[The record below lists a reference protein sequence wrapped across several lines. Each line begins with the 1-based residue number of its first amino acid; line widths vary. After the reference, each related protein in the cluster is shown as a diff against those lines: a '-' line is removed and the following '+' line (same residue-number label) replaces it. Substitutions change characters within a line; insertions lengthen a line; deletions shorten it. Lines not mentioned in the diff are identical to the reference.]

1 VGSDGGAHPGVADR
15 VVDGYACQVR
25 CHACGTGNEEG
36 RKFCG
41 ECGAPLM
48 IVCAACGT
56 ANSPGAKFCGECGS
70 AFGTPVSARA
80 PAAEP
85 MAERRLVSV
94 LFADL
99 VGFTAASE
107 ARDAEDVRA
116 LLSRYFDTCRTLIDR
131 YGGTVEKFIGDAVM
145 AVWGAPVAMEDDAE
159 RAVRA
164 AIDLA
169 AAVEALGAE
178 VGTDELRAR
187 VGVLTGEAAVTI
199 GAQTE
204 GMVAGDLVNT
214 ASRIQSVAEPGTV
227 LVGESTKRATDA
239 AVVYED
245 AGVRELK
252 GKLRAVPVWRAVRVI
267 GGIGGAQRTTGLEA
281 PFVGRDRE
289 LRVVKELFHASAGES
304 KAHLVSV
311 LAVAGT
317 GKSRLSWEFFK
328 YIDGLAENVRWH
340 RGRCLPYGE
349 GVTFWALAEMVRTR
363 AQIVEGE
370 DTASQRAKLHAA
382 VEESIADP
390 EERRFIEPRLANLLG
405 LEEHTRW
412 ERENLFSAWRLFY
425 ERLAEEMPTVL
436 VFEDMEW
443 ADAALLDFIEYL
455 VDWSRNHPLFVIV
468 LARPELTERRP
479 TWGAGRRNSSSL
491 YLEPL
496 ATDEMEMLLSG
507 LVPGLPEE
515 LRARI
520 RERAEGMP
528 LYAVETVRMLLD
540 RGLVVERESS
550 YIPAGPIET
559 LEVPETLQALVAA
572 RLDGLGSEERRLL
585 QSAAVLGKTFTVK
598 ALATLIG
605 RTPEEVEPALT
616 GLARKEMLSL
626 SADPL
631 SPERGQYGFLQDMV
645 RRVAYE
651 MLSKHERRAK
661 HLAAAAMDEGEDELA
676 EVVAGHYLAA
686 AAADPDAADAGEIAR
701 RAVAALRQAGQR
713 ASSLAA
719 TQEAQRY
726 YEQAAA
732 LATERAE
739 QADLLEH
746 AGIMAQRGGRADA
759 ATAHYERAV
768 ALFEEEGTTHPAA
781 RVSARLGEIMWDT
794 GRLREALDRMDAA
807 LELLTAE
814 EGDADVA
821 ALTAQIARFTFFAG
835 DPEVAL
841 ERVETALELAEA
853 LGLPEV
859 LSHAI
864 NTKATILSTQG
875 RPGEGGALIRY
886 ALEVALE
893 HDVPSAALRA
903 YNNVADLEARSD
915 RYEHAAAGY
924 RDGLVLARRVGSRQ
938 MEWMCLAQTYPLYA
952 LGRWDEALARAA
964 EVPDDVFS
972 QTRFPFVCFLGNSV
986 SIHCHRGELDLADEL
1001 IRRYAVLRDSADIA
1015 ERSGYLWPESLVR
1028 LVRGDATEALRLASA
1043 AWDTRETSGGNSEAV
1058 KESFAIAVSA
1068 ALLAG
1073 DRTRA
1078 EALLETV
1085 DSAGR
1090 GMIPPLVRAHTMRF
1104 RGRLA
1109 ADAGDR
1115 ERGDGLM
1122 RGAAALMRELATP
1135 FPMAVT
1141 MLEHA
1146 EVFLAAGDPAAAE
1159 PLLLEARSVFEDLR
1173 AVPWAERTARAAAQA
1188 GDRVAS

>member
-1 VGSDGGAHPGVADR
+1 M
-15 VVDGYACQVR
+15 R
-25 CHACGTGNEEG
+25 CHACGTENEEG

-41 ECGAPLM
+41 ECGAPLAV
-48 IVCAACGT
+48 VCAECGT
-56 ANSPGAKFCGECGS
+56 RNSPGAKFCGECGATLGTS
-70 AFGTPVSARA
+70 AQTRPQ
-80 PAAEP
+80 PPEP
-85 MAERRLVSV
+85 LAERRLVTV

-99 VGFTAASE
+99 VGFTTVSE
-107 ARDAEDVRA
+107 ARDAEDVRE
-116 LLSRYFDTCRTLIDR
+116 LLSRYFDTCRTLIAR

-164 AIDLA
+164 AIDLV

-178 VGTDELRAR
+178 VGSVGLRAR

-199 GAQTE
+199 GAQAE

-214 ASRIQSVAEPGTV
+214 ASRIQSVAEPGAV
-227 LVGESTKRATDA
+227 FVGESTKRATEA

-252 GKLRAVPVWRAVRVI
+252 GKVESVRVWRAVRVI
-267 GGIGGAQRTTGLEA
+267 GGIGGAQHTTGLEA

-370 DTASQRAKLHAA
+370 DTASQREKLHAA
-382 VEESIADP
+382 VEESIADAD
-390 EERRFIEPRLANLLG
+390 ERRFVEPRLAHLLG
-405 LEEHTRW
+405 LEEHAQW

-443 ADAALLDFIEYL
+443 ADAALLDFIEHL
-455 VDWSRNHPLFVIV
+455 VDWSRNYPLFVIV

-479 TWGAGRRNSSSL
+479 TWGAGKRNSSSL
-491 YLEPL
+491 SLEPL
-496 ATDEMEMLLSG
+496 QTDEMDTLLSG
-507 LVPGLPEE
+507 LVPGLPDE

-540 RGLVVERESS
+540 RGLVVERDHS
-550 YIPAGPIET
+550 YVPAGPIET
-559 LEVPETLQALVAA
+559 LEVPETLHALVAA
-572 RLDGLGSEERRLL
+572 RLDGLGNQERRLL
-585 QSAAVLGKTFTVK
+585 QSASVLGKTFTIE
-598 ALATLIG
+598 ALATLVG
-605 RTPEEVEPALT
+605 RAPEEVEPALA

-651 MLSKHERRAK
+651 TLSKHDRRAK
-661 HLAAAAMDEGEDELA
+661 HLAAAAMDEGEEELA

-732 LATERAE
+732 LASETAE

-746 AGIMAQRGGRADA
+746 AGIMAQRGGRASA
-759 ATAHYERAV
+759 ARAHYERAV
-768 ALFEEEGTTHPAA
+768 ALFEERGATHPAA
-781 RVSARLGEIMWDT
+781 RVSARLGEVMWDT

-807 LELLTAE
+807 LALLTAE

-821 ALTAQIARFTFFAG
+821 ALTAQIARFKFFSGEA
-835 DPEVAL
+835 DVAL
-841 ERVETALELAEA
+841 ERAETALDLAES

-859 LSHAI
+859 LSHAV
-864 NTKATILSTQG
+864 NTKAMILSTHG
-875 RPGEGGALIRY
+875 RPGEAGALIRY

-893 HDVPSAALRA
+893 HDIPSAALRA
-903 YNNVADLEARSD
+903 YNNVADLEARAD
-915 RYEHAAAGY
+915 RYEQAAAGY
-924 RDGLVLARRVGSRQ
+924 RDGLALARRVGSRHNEL
-938 MEWMCLAQTYPLYA
+938 MFLGQTYPLYA
-952 LGRWDEALARAA
+952 LGSWDEALDQAA
-964 EVPDDVFS
+964 QVPGEAFS
-972 QTRFPFVCFLGNSV
+972 QTRFPFVCLLGNSV
-986 SIHCHRGELDLADEL
+986 SILCHRGDLEAAEEL
-1001 IRRYAVLRDSADIA
+1001 IERYAVLRDSADVS
-1015 ERSGYLWPESLVR
+1015 ERAGYAWPESQ
-1028 LVRGDATEALRLASA
+1028 LRLARGDTAGALQVAGA
-1043 AWDTRETSGGNSEAV
+1043 AWETREAAGANSESI
-1058 KESFAIAVSA
+1058 KEVFAIALRA
-1068 ALLAG
+1068 ALELG
-1073 DRTRA
+1073 DASSA
-1078 EALLETV
+1078 EAVFESV
-1085 DSAGR
+1085 ESAGR
-1090 GMIPPLVRAHTMRF
+1090 GKVPPVLRAYTMQYRAKQ
-1104 RGRLA
+1104 A
-1109 ADAGDR
+1109 AGMGDL
-1115 ERGDGLM
+1115 ERGDRLF

-1146 EVFLAAGDPAAAE
+1146 EVLLAAGDVGAAE
-1159 PLLLEARSVFEDLR
+1159 PLVAEARSVFEGLR
-1173 AVPWAERTARAAAQA
+1173 AAPWVERADRAASRA

>member
-1 VGSDGGAHPGVADR
+1 MR
-15 VVDGYACQVR
+15 CQR
-25 CHACGTGNEEG
+25 CGTENDEG

-41 ECGAPLM
+41 ECGAPLSV
-48 IVCAACGT
+48 VCAACGT
-56 ANSPGAKFCGECGS
+56 PNAPAAKFCGECGS
-70 AFGTPVSARA
+70 TLSAAAPARA
-80 PAAEP
+80 PAPEP
-85 MAERRLVSV
+85 LAERRLVTV

-99 VGFTAASE
+99 VGFTTVSE
-107 ARDAEDVRA
+107 ARDAEDVRE
-116 LLSRYFDTCRTLIDR
+116 LLSRYFDTCRTLIAR

-164 AIDLA
+164 AIELA
-169 AAVEALGAE
+169 GAVEALGAE
-178 VGTDELRAR
+178 MGTGDLRAR

-199 GAQTE
+199 GVQAE

-227 LVGESTKRATDA
+227 LVGESTKRASEA

-252 GKLRAVPVWRAVRVI
+252 GKAEAVPVWRAVRVI

-304 KAHLVSV
+304 KALLVSV

-328 YIDGLAENVRWH
+328 YIDGLAEDVRWH

-363 AQIVEGE
+363 AQIAEGE

-382 VEESIADP
+382 VEESISDA
-390 EERRFIEPRLANLLG
+390 EERRFVEPRLAHLLG
-405 LEEHTRW
+405 LEEHAQW

-479 TWGAGRRNSSSL
+479 TWGAGKRNSSSL

-496 ATDEMEMLLSG
+496 ETDEMDSLLSG

-515 LRARI
+515 LQARI

-540 RGLVVERESS
+540 RGLVVERDHS
-550 YIPAGPIET
+550 YVPAGPIET

-585 QSAAVLGKTFTVK
+585 QSAAVLGKTFTVA
-598 ALATLIG
+598 ALATLVG
-605 RTPEEVEPALT
+605 RTPEEVEPALA

-651 MLSKHERRAK
+651 MLSKHDRRAK
-661 HLAAAAMDEGEDELA
+661 HLAAAAMDEGEEELA

-686 AAADPDAADAGEIAR
+686 AAADPDAADAGDIGR
-701 RAVAALRQAGQR
+701 RAVAALRQAGHR

-732 LATERAE
+732 LATEPAE

-746 AGIMAQRGGRADA
+746 AGIMAQRGGRTDA
-759 ATAHYERAV
+759 ARAHYERAV
-768 ALFEEEGTTHPAA
+768 ALFEDEGATHPAA
-781 RVSARLGEIMWDT
+781 RVSARLGEVMWDT

-807 LELLTAE
+807 LELLSAE

-835 DPEVAL
+835 EPEVAL
-841 ERVETALELAEA
+841 ERIETALQLAEA

-859 LSHAI
+859 LSQAI

-886 ALEVALE
+886 ALEIALE
-893 HDVPSAALRA
+893 HDLPTAALRA
-903 YNNVADLEARSD
+903 YNNVADFEARSD
-915 RYEHAAAGY
+915 RYEAAAARF
-924 RDGLVLARRVGSRQ
+924 RDGLALARRVGSRQ
-938 MEWMCLAQTYPLYA
+938 MEWMFVGQTYPLYA
-952 LGRWDEALARAA
+952 LGRWDEALELAA
-964 EVPDDVFS
+964 TVPGEAFS
-972 QTRFPFVCFLGNSV
+972 QSRFPFVCFLGNTV
-986 SIHCHRGELDLADEL
+986 SILCHRGELDAAEEL
-1001 IRRYAVLRDSADIA
+1001 IERYAVLRESADLS
-1015 ERSGYLWPESLVR
+1015 ERIGHVWPESQLR
-1028 LVRGDATEALRLASA
+1028 LARGDAATALRLAMSA
-1043 AWDTRETSGGNSEAV
+1043 WEIRDAAAGNSESV
-1058 KESFAIAVSA
+1058 KESFEIAARA
-1068 ALLAG
+1068 ALAVG
-1073 DRTRA
+1073 DRTSA
-1078 EALLETV
+1078 EALVGTV
-1085 DSAGR
+1085 ESSGR
-1090 GMIPPLVRAHTMRF
+1090 GTISPLVRGNAMRF
-1104 RGRLA
+1104 RAQLV
-1109 ADAGDR
+1109 ADAGDV
-1115 ERGDGLM
+1115 ERGDRLF

-1135 FPMAVT
+1135 FPMAVA

-1146 EVFLAAGDPAAAE
+1146 EVLLGAGDAAAAE
-1159 PLLLEARSVFEDLR
+1159 PILTEARSVFEELR
-1173 AVPWAERTARAAAQA
+1173 AAPWIARADLA
-1188 GDRVAS
+1188 GSRAGHRVAS

>member
-1 VGSDGGAHPGVADR
+1 M
-15 VVDGYACQVR
+15 R
-25 CHACGTGNEEG
+25 CHACGTENEDG

-41 ECGAPLM
+41 ECGAPLAV
-48 IVCAACGT
+48 VCASCGT
-56 ANSPGAKFCGECGS
+56 RNSPGAKFCGECG
-70 AFGTPVSARA
+70 ATLGTSA
-80 PAAEP
+80 PARPQAPEP
-85 MAERRLVSV
+85 VAERRLVSV

-99 VGFTAASE
+99 VGFTTVSE
-107 ARDAEDVRA
+107 ARDPEDVRE
-116 LLSRYFDTCRTLIDR
+116 LLSRYFDTCRTLIAR

-178 VGTDELRAR
+178 VGTDGLRAR

-199 GAQTE
+199 GAQSE

-227 LVGESTKRATDA
+227 FVGESTKRATEA

-245 AGVRELK
+245 AGLRELK
-252 GKLRAVPVWRAVRVI
+252 GKLESVRVWRAVRVI

-304 KAHLVSV
+304 KAHLVTV

-382 VEESIADP
+382 VEESIADVD
-390 EERRFIEPRLANLLG
+390 ERRFVEPRLAHLLG
-405 LEEHTRW
+405 LEEHAQW

-443 ADAALLDFIEYL
+443 ADAALLDFIEHL
-455 VDWSRNHPLFVIV
+455 VDWSRNYPLFVIV

-479 TWGAGRRNSSSL
+479 TWGAGKRNSSSL
-491 YLEPL
+491 SLEPL
-496 ATDEMEMLLSG
+496 QTDEMDTLLSG
-507 LVPGLPEE
+507 LVPGLPDE

-540 RGLVVERESS
+540 RGLVVERDHS

-559 LEVPETLQALVAA
+559 LEVPETLHALVAA

-585 QSAAVLGKTFTVK
+585 QSASVLGKTFTIT
-598 ALATLIG
+598 ALATLVG
-605 RTPEEVEPALT
+605 RAPEEVEPALA

-651 MLSKHERRAK
+651 MLSKHDRRAK
-661 HLAAAAMDEGEDELA
+661 HLAAAAMDEGEEELA

-732 LATERAE
+732 LASETAE

-746 AGIMAQRGGRADA
+746 AGIMAQRGGRASA
-759 ATAHYERAV
+759 ARAHYERAV
-768 ALFEEEGTTHPAA
+768 ALFEERGATHPAA
-781 RVSARLGEIMWDT
+781 RVSARLGEVMWDT

-807 LELLTAE
+807 LALLTAE

-821 ALTAQIARFTFFAG
+821 ALTAQIARFKFFSGEA
-835 DPEVAL
+835 DVAL
-841 ERVETALELAEA
+841 ERAETALDLAES

-864 NTKATILSTQG
+864 NTKAMILSTYG
-875 RPGEGGALIRY
+875 RPGEAGALIRY
-886 ALEVALE
+886 ALEVAVE
-893 HDVPSAALRA
+893 HDIPSAALRA
-903 YNNVADLEARSD
+903 YNNVADLEARAD
-915 RYEHAAAGY
+915 RYEQAAAGY
-924 RDGLVLARRVGSRQ
+924 RDGLVLARRVGSRHNEL
-938 MEWMCLAQTYPLYA
+938 MFLGQTYPLYA
-952 LGRWDEALARAA
+952 LGRWDEALDQAA
-964 EVPDDVFS
+964 QVPGEAFS
-972 QTRFPFVCFLGNSV
+972 QTRFPFVCLLGNSV
-986 SIHCHRGELDLADEL
+986 SILCHRGELDAAEEL
-1001 IRRYAVLRDSADIA
+1001 IQRYAVLRDSADVS
-1015 ERSGYLWPESLVR
+1015 ERAGYAWPESQ
-1028 LVRGDATEALRLASA
+1028 LRLARGDTAGALRVAGA
-1043 AWDTRETSGGNSEAV
+1043 AWDTREAAGANSESI
-1058 KESFAIAVSA
+1058 KEVFAIALRA
-1068 ALLAG
+1068 ALELG
-1073 DRTRA
+1073 DA
-1078 EALLETV
+1078 SSEEAVFASVE
-1085 DSAGR
+1085 SAGR
-1090 GMIPPLVRAHTMRF
+1090 GKVPPVVRAYTMQYRAKQ
-1104 RGRLA
+1104 A
-1109 ADAGDR
+1109 AGMGDL
-1115 ERGDGLM
+1115 ERGDRLF

-1141 MLEHA
+1141 LLDHA
-1146 EVFLAAGDPAAAE
+1146 EALLDAGDPSAAE
-1159 PLLLEARSVFEDLR
+1159 PFAVEARSVFESLR
-1173 AVPWAERTARAAAQA
+1173 AAPWVERAERAASKT

>member
-1 VGSDGGAHPGVADR
+1 M
-15 VVDGYACQVR
+15 R
-25 CHACGTGNEEG
+25 CHSCGTENEEG

-41 ECGAPLM
+41 ECGAPLA
-48 IVCAACGT
+48 ITCAACGT
-56 ANSPGAKFCGECGS
+56 SNSPGAKFCGECGATLAAS
-70 AFGTPVSARA
+70 ADPRA
-80 PAAEP
+80 PAPEP
-85 MAERRLVSV
+85 VAERRLVSV

-99 VGFTAASE
+99 VGFTTVSE
-107 ARDAEDVRA
+107 ARDAEDVRE
-116 LLSRYFDTCRTLIDR
+116 LLSRYFDTCRTLIAR

-178 VGTDELRAR
+178 VGTDGLRAR

-199 GAQTE
+199 GAQAE

-227 LVGESTKRATDA
+227 LVGESTKRATEA

-252 GKLRAVPVWRAVRVI
+252 GKLEAVPVWRAVRVI

-289 LRVVKELFHASAGES
+289 LRVIKELFHASAGES

-328 YIDGLAENVRWH
+328 YIDGLAEDVRWH

-370 DTASQRAKLHAA
+370 DTDSQRVKLHAA
-382 VEESIADP
+382 VEESMADP
-390 EERRFIEPRLANLLG
+390 DERRFVEPRLAHLLG
-405 LEEHTRW
+405 LEEHAQW

-425 ERLAEEMPTVL
+425 ERLADEMPTVL

-443 ADAALLDFIEYL
+443 ADAALLDFIEHL
-455 VDWSRNHPLFVIV
+455 VDWSRSHPLFVIV

-479 TWGAGRRNSSSL
+479 TWGAGKRNSSSL

-496 ATDEMEMLLSG
+496 ATIEMDTLLSG
-507 LVPGLPEE
+507 LVPGLPDE
-515 LRARI
+515 LRSRI

-540 RGLVVERESS
+540 RGLVVEQGSS

-559 LEVPETLQALVAA
+559 LEVPETLQALVTA

-585 QSAAVLGKTFTVK
+585 QSAAVLGKTFTVE
-598 ALATLIG
+598 ALATLVG
-605 RTPEEVEPALT
+605 RDPEEVAPALAA
-616 GLARKEMLSL
+616 LARKEMLSL

-645 RRVAYE
+645 RRVAYD
-651 MLSKHERRAK
+651 MLSKHERRAR

-686 AAADPDAADAGEIAR
+686 ARADPDAVDAGEISR

-713 ASSLAA
+713 AASLAA
-719 TQEAQRY
+719 TLEAQRY

-732 LATERAE
+732 LVDDPLE

-746 AGIMAQRGGRADA
+746 AGIMAQRGGRSDEARR
-759 ATAHYERAV
+759 HYERGV
-768 ALFEEEGTTHPAA
+768 ELYEEQGATHPAA
-781 RVSARLGEIMWDT
+781 RVSARLGEVMWDT
-794 GRLREALDRMDAA
+794 GRLREALDKMDAA
-807 LELLTAE
+807 LELLTVE
-814 EGDADVA
+814 EPDADLA
-821 ALTAQIARFTFFAG
+821 ALAAQVGRFKLFAG
-835 DPEVAL
+835 EPDVAL
-841 ERVETALELAEA
+841 ERTETALELAEA

-859 LSHAI
+859 LSQAI
-864 NTKATILSTQG
+864 NTKAMLLSNRG
-875 RPGEGGALIRY
+875 RVGEAGALVRY
-886 ALEVALE
+886 ALDVALE
-893 HDVPSAALRA
+893 HDIPSAALRG
-903 YNNVADLEARSD
+903 YNNIADLDARAD
-915 RYEHAAAGY
+915 RYEQAAAGY
-924 RDGLVLARRVGSRQ
+924 RDGLALARRVGSRQ
-938 MEWMCLAQTYPLYA
+938 LELMFVSQTYPLYA
-952 LGRWDEALARAA
+952 LGHWDEALAGAA
-964 EVPDDVFS
+964 QVPEEVFS
-972 QTRFPFVCFLGNSV
+972 QSRFPFVCFLGNSV
-986 SIHCHRGELDLADEL
+986 SIHCHRGELDEAEEL
-1001 IRRYAVLRDSADIA
+1001 IRRYAVLRDSADIS
-1015 ERSGYLWPESLVR
+1015 ERTSHAWPESR
-1028 LVRGDATEALRLASA
+1028 LRLAQGNTAEALRLAESSWNAREA
-1043 AWDTRETSGGNSEAV
+1043 AGGSSESV
-1058 KESFAIAVSA
+1058 KESFPIAVEA
-1068 ALLAG
+1068 ALLLGERARADDLLAG
-1073 DRTRA
+1073 V
-1078 EALLETV
+1078 E
-1085 DSAGR
+1085 SAGH
-1090 GMIPPLVRAHTMRF
+1090 GVAQSVRAQATRF
-1104 RGRLA
+1104 RARMA
-1109 ADAGDR
+1109 VDAGDH
-1115 ERGDGLM
+1115 ERGDRLF

-1141 MLEHA
+1141 TLEHA
-1146 EVFLAAGDPAAAE
+1146 EMLVASGDAAAAE
-1159 PLLLEARSVFEDLR
+1159 PMLAEARAVFERLQAASWLER
-1173 AVPWAERTARAAAQA
+1173 ADRVAASA
-1188 GDRVAS
+1188 GDRIAS

>member
-1 VGSDGGAHPGVADR
+1 M
-15 VVDGYACQVR
+15 R
-25 CHACGTGNEEG
+25 CHACGTENEEG

-41 ECGAPLM
+41 ECGAPLAV
-48 IVCAACGT
+48 VCAACGSR
-56 ANSPGAKFCGECGS
+56 NSPGAKFCGECG
-70 AFGTPVSARA
+70 ATLGPPVSPAPA

-85 MAERRLVSV
+85 LAERRLVSV

-99 VGFTAASE
+99 VGFTTVSE
-107 ARDAEDVRA
+107 ARDAEDVRE
-116 LLSRYFDTCRTLIDR
+116 LLSRYFDTCRTLIAR

-164 AIDLA
+164 AIDLV

-178 VGTDELRAR
+178 MGTDDLRAR

-199 GAQTE
+199 GAQAE

-214 ASRIQSVAEPGTV
+214 ASRIQSVAQPGTV
-227 LVGESTKRATDA
+227 LVGESTKHATEA

-252 GKLRAVPVWRAVRVI
+252 GKAEPVPVWRAVRVI

-311 LAVAGT
+311 MAVAGT

-370 DTASQRAKLHAA
+370 DTASQRAKLHEA

-390 EERRFIEPRLANLLG
+390 EERRFVEPRLAHLLG
-405 LEEHTRW
+405 IEEHAQW

-443 ADAALLDFIEYL
+443 ADAALLDFIEHL

-479 TWGAGRRNSSSL
+479 TWGAGKRNSSSL

-496 ATDEMEMLLSG
+496 ATADMDTLLSG
-507 LVPGLPEE
+507 LVPGLPDE
-515 LRARI
+515 LQARI

-550 YIPAGPIET
+550 YVPAGPIET

-572 RLDGLGSEERRLL
+572 RLDGLGSDERRLL
-585 QSAAVLGKTFTVK
+585 QSAAVLGKTFTVE
-598 ALATLIG
+598 ALATLVG
-605 RTPEEVEPALT
+605 RTPEQVEPALA

-686 AAADPDAADAGEIAR
+686 AAADPDAADAGDISLK
-701 RAVAALRQAGQR
+701 AVTALRQAGQR
-713 ASSLAA
+713 AASLAA
-719 TQEAQRY
+719 MLEAQRY
-726 YEQAAA
+726 YEQAAE
-732 LATERAE
+732 LATEPAE

-746 AGIMAQRGGRADA
+746 AGITAQRGGRADA
-759 ATAHYERAV
+759 ARAHYEQAV
-768 ALFEEEGTTHPAA
+768 ALFEQQGATHPAA
-781 RVSARLGEIMWDT
+781 RVSARLGEVMWDT

-807 LELLTAE
+807 LALLSAE

-821 ALTAQIARFTFFAG
+821 ALTAQIARFKFFSG
-835 DPEVAL
+835 DAEVAL
-841 ERVETALELAEA
+841 ESVETALELAEA

-859 LSHAI
+859 LSQAI
-864 NTKATILSTQG
+864 NTKAMILSTRG
-875 RPGEGGALIRY
+875 RPGEASALIRY
-886 ALEVALE
+886 ALEIALE
-893 HDVPSAALRA
+893 HDIPTAALRA
-903 YNNVADLEARSD
+903 YNNVADLEARTD
-915 RYEHAAAGY
+915 HYEQAADGY
-924 RDGLVLARRVGSRQ
+924 RDGLALARRVGSRQ
-938 MEWMCLAQTYPLYA
+938 NELMYLGQTYPLYA
-952 LGRWDEALARAA
+952 LGRWDEALASAA
-964 EVPDDVFS
+964 QVPGEAFS
-972 QTRFPFVCFLGNSV
+972 QTRFPFVCLLGNTV
-986 SIHCHRGELDLADEL
+986 SIHCHRGDLAAAEDL
-1001 IRRYAVLRDSADIA
+1001 IQRYAVFGDSADVT
-1015 ERSGYLWPESLVR
+1015 ERTGYVWPESQLR
-1028 LVRGDATEALRLASA
+1028 LARGDAAGALRVALTGWDSREA
-1043 AWDTRETSGGNSEAV
+1043 AGINSEPI
-1058 KESFAIAVSA
+1058 KEVFAIALRA
-1068 ALLAG
+1068 AFQAG
-1073 DRTRA
+1073 DTARA
-1078 EALLETV
+1078 ETVLESV
-1085 DSAGR
+1085 ESAGR
-1090 GMIPPLVRAHTMRF
+1090 GTIPPVMRAYAMQYRA
-1104 RGRLA
+1104 RQA
-1109 ADAGDR
+1109 ADAGDL
-1115 ERGDGLM
+1115 ERGDRLF
-1122 RGAAALMRELATP
+1122 RGAAALMREMASP

-1141 MLEHA
+1141 MLDHA
-1146 EVFLAAGDPAAAE
+1146 EALLAAGDLAAAE
-1159 PLLLEARSVFEDLR
+1159 PLLAEARSVFESLR
-1173 AVPWAERTARAAAQA
+1173 AAPWVERAERA
-1188 GDRVAS
+1188 GSKLGDQVAS

>member
-1 VGSDGGAHPGVADR
+1 M
-15 VVDGYACQVR
+15 R
-25 CHACGTGNEEG
+25 CHACGTENEEG

-41 ECGAPLM
+41 ECGAPLAS
-48 IVCAACGT
+48 VCAACGT
-56 ANSPGAKFCGECGS
+56 RNSPGAKFCGECGATLGAAAS
-70 AFGTPVSARA
+70 RA
-80 PAAEP
+80 AQAPEP
-85 MAERRLVSV
+85 LAERRLVSV

-99 VGFTAASE
+99 VGFTTVSE
-107 ARDAEDVRA
+107 ARDAEDVRE
-116 LLSRYFDTCRTLIDR
+116 LLSRYFDTCRTLIAR

-169 AAVEALGAE
+169 GAVEALGAE
-178 VGTDELRAR
+178 MGTDGLRAR

-199 GAQTE
+199 GAQAE

-227 LVGESTKRATDA
+227 LVGESTKRATEA

-245 AGVRELK
+245 AGARELK
-252 GKLRAVPVWRAVRVI
+252 GKAEPVPVWRAVRVI

-370 DTASQRAKLHAA
+370 DTASQREKLHAA
-382 VEESIADP
+382 VEESIAEP
-390 EERRFIEPRLANLLG
+390 EERRFVEPRLAHLLG
-405 LEEHTRW
+405 LEEHAQW

-468 LARPELTERRP
+468 LTRPELTERRP
-479 TWGAGRRNSSSL
+479 TWGAGKRNSSSL

-496 ATDEMEMLLSG
+496 ETDEMNTLLSG

-515 LRARI
+515 LRSRI

-540 RGLVVERESS
+540 RGLVFERDHS

-585 QSAAVLGKTFTVK
+585 QSAAVLGKTFTVE
-598 ALATLIG
+598 ALATLVG
-605 RTPEEVEPALT
+605 RSPEEVEPALA
-616 GLARKEMLSL
+616 GLAGKEMLSL
-626 SADPL
+626 TADPL

-651 MLSKHERRAK
+651 MLSKHDRRAK

-686 AAADPDAADAGEIAR
+686 AAADPDAADAREIAR
-701 RAVAALRQAGQR
+701 RAVTALRQAGQR

-719 TQEAQRY
+719 AQEAQRY

-732 LATERAE
+732 LATETAE

-746 AGIMAQRGGRADA
+746 AGIMAQRGGDADA
-759 ATAHYERAV
+759 ARAHYERAV
-768 ALFEEEGTTHPAA
+768 ALFEDEGATHPAA
-781 RVSARLGEIMWDT
+781 RVSARLGEVMWDT
-794 GRLREALDRMDAA
+794 GRLREALDRMGAA

-835 DPEVAL
+835 EAEIAL
-841 ERVETALELAEA
+841 ERVETALQLAEG

-859 LSHAI
+859 LSQAI

-875 RPGEGGALIRY
+875 RPGEGGALVRY
-886 ALEVALE
+886 ALEIALE
-893 HDVPSAALRA
+893 HDLHTAALRA
-903 YNNVADLEARSD
+903 YNNVADLEARGD
-915 RYEHAAAGY
+915 RYEQAAARF
-924 RDGLVLARRVGSRQ
+924 RDGLALARRVGSRHNEL
-938 MEWMCLAQTYPLYA
+938 MFLGQTYPLYA
-952 LGRWDEALARAA
+952 LGSWDEALEQAA
-964 EVPDDVFS
+964 AVPEEAYS

-986 SIHCHRGELDLADEL
+986 SILCHRGELDAAEEL
-1001 IRRYAVLRDSADIA
+1001 VERYAALRESADLT
-1015 ERSGYLWPESLVR
+1015 ERTGHAWPESQLR
-1028 LVRGDATEALRLASA
+1028 LARGDAAGALRLAA
-1043 AWDTRETSGGNSEAV
+1043 EAWDIREAAGGNSESV
-1058 KESFAIAVSA
+1058 KEAFAIAVRA
-1068 ALLAG
+1068 AIAAG

-1078 EALLETV
+1078 EALVRTAE
-1085 DSAGR
+1085 SAGHAT
-1090 GMIPPLVRAHTMRF
+1090 IPPLVRAHAMRF
-1104 RGRLA
+1104 RAQLQ
-1109 ADAGDR
+1109 ADAGDL
-1115 ERGDGLM
+1115 ERGDRLF

-1141 MLEHA
+1141 MLDHA
-1146 EVFLAAGDPAAAE
+1146 EVLLGAGDPDTAE
-1159 PLLLEARSVFEDLR
+1159 PLVAEARSVFADLG
-1173 AVPWAERTARAAAQA
+1173 AVPWIERADRLAALA

>member
-1 VGSDGGAHPGVADR
+1 M
-15 VVDGYACQVR
+15 R
-25 CHACGTGNEEG
+25 CHACGTENDEG

-41 ECGAPLM
+41 ECGAPLA
-48 IVCAACGT
+48 VACAACGT
-56 ANSPGAKFCGECGS
+56 PNSPGAKFCGECG
-70 AFGTPVSARA
+70 ATLGAPVAARA
-80 PAAEP
+80 QPAEP
-85 MAERRLVSV
+85 LAERRLVTV

-99 VGFTAASE
+99 VGFTTVSE
-107 ARDAEDVRA
+107 ARDAEDVRE
-116 LLSRYFDTCRTLIDR
+116 LLSRYFDTCRTLIAR

-145 AVWGAPVAMEDDAE
+145 AVWGAPVAKEDDAE

-178 VGTDELRAR
+178 VGSSELRAR

-199 GAQTE
+199 GAQAE

-227 LVGESTKRATDA
+227 LVGESTKRATEA

-252 GKLRAVPVWRAVRVI
+252 GKLEAVPVWQAVRVI
-267 GGIGGAQRTTGLEA
+267 GGIGGAQRTAGLEA

-289 LRVVKELFHASAGES
+289 LRVIKELFHASAGEA

-328 YIDGLAENVRWH
+328 YIDGLAEDVRWH

-363 AQIVEGE
+363 AQIAEGE
-370 DTASQRAKLHAA
+370 DTDSQRVKLHAA

-390 EERRFIEPRLANLLG
+390 DERRFVEPRLAHLLG
-405 LEEHTRW
+405 LEEHAQW

-443 ADAALLDFIEYL
+443 ADAALLDFIEHL
-455 VDWSRNHPLFVIV
+455 VDWSRNHSLFVIV
-468 LARPELTERRP
+468 LARPELAERRP
-479 TWGAGRRNSSSL
+479 TWGAGKRNSSSL

-496 ATDEMEMLLSG
+496 ATDEMNTLLSG
-507 LVPGLPEE
+507 LVPGLPDE

-540 RGLVVERESS
+540 RGLVVERGSS

-559 LEVPETLQALVAA
+559 LEVPETLQALVTA

-585 QSAAVLGKTFTVK
+585 QSAAVLGKTFTVE
-598 ALATLIG
+598 ALATLVG
-605 RTPEEVEPALT
+605 RDPEEVEPALAD
-616 GLARKEMLSL
+616 LARKEMLTL

-676 EVVAGHYLAA
+676 EVVAGHYVAA
-686 AAADPDAADAGEIAR
+686 ARADPNAVDAGDMAR
-701 RAVAALRQAGQR
+701 RAAAALRQAGQR
-713 ASSLAA
+713 AASLAA

-732 LATERAE
+732 LATEIAE

-759 ATAHYERAV
+759 ARAHYEQAV
-768 ALFEEEGTTHPAA
+768 ALFEQEGATHPAA
-781 RVSARLGEIMWDT
+781 RVSARLGEVMWDT
-794 GRLREALDRMDAA
+794 GRLREALDRMDSA

-814 EGDADVA
+814 EADADVA
-821 ALTAQIARFTFFAG
+821 ALAAQVGRFRFFAG
-835 DPEVAL
+835 EPDLGLA
-841 ERVETALELAEA
+841 RVETALELAEA

-859 LSHAI
+859 LSQAI
-864 NTKATILSTQG
+864 NTKAMILSTRG
-875 RPGEGGALIRY
+875 RVGEAGALVRY

-893 HDVPSAALRA
+893 HDIPSATLRG

-915 RYEHAAAGY
+915 HYERAAGGF
-924 RDGLVLARRVGSRQ
+924 RDGLALARRMGSRQ
-938 MEWMCLAQTYPLYA
+938 LELMFASQIYPLYA
-952 LGRWDEALARAA
+952 LGRWDEALASAA
-964 EVPDDVFS
+964 QVPEEAFS

-986 SIHCHRGELDLADEL
+986 SIHCHRGELEAAEEL
-1001 IRRYAVLRDSADIA
+1001 VARYAVMRDSGDIA
-1015 ERSGYLWPESLVR
+1015 ERTSYAWPESQLH
-1028 LVRGDATEALRLASA
+1028 LARGDAAEALRVAASA
-1043 AWDTRETSGGNSEAV
+1043 WDLRESAGVNAEWV
-1058 KESFAIAVSA
+1058 KEAFAIAVHA
-1068 ALLAG
+1068 ALLVG
-1073 DRTRA
+1073 DPARA
-1078 EALLETV
+1078 EALLESV
-1085 DSAGR
+1085 ESAGH
-1090 GMIPPLVRAHTMRF
+1090 GTATPLVRAQVMRF
-1104 RGRLA
+1104 RAHLA
-1109 ADAGDR
+1109 ADAGDL
-1115 ERGDGLM
+1115 ERSDRLF

-1141 MLEHA
+1141 MLDHVEML
-1146 EVFLAAGDPAAAE
+1146 VAAGSAE
-1159 PLLLEARSVFEDLR
+1159 AVEPIAVEARSVFERLR
-1173 AVPWAERTARAAAQA
+1173 ALPSLERADRLAAQL

>member
-1 VGSDGGAHPGVADR
+1 M
-15 VVDGYACQVR
+15 R
-25 CHACGTGNEEG
+25 CHSCGTENEEG

-41 ECGAPLM
+41 ECGAPLA

-56 ANSPGAKFCGECGS
+56 RNSPGAKFCGECG
-70 AFGTPVSARA
+70 ATLGAPARA
-80 PAAEP
+80 PMPAAEP
-85 MAERRLVSV
+85 LAERRLVSV

-99 VGFTAASE
+99 VGFTTVSE
-107 ARDAEDVRA
+107 SRDAEDVRE
-116 LLSRYFDTCRTLIDR
+116 LLSRYFDTCRTLIAR

-178 VGTDELRAR
+178 VGTDGLRAR

-199 GAQTE
+199 GAQGE

-214 ASRIQSVAEPGTV
+214 ASRIQSVAAPGTV
-227 LVGESTKRATDA
+227 LVGESTKRATEA

-252 GKLRAVPVWRAVRVI
+252 GRLEAVPVWRAVRVI
-267 GGIGGAQRTTGLEA
+267 GGLGGAQRTTGLEA

-328 YIDGLAENVRWH
+328 YIDGLAEDVRWH

-390 EERRFIEPRLANLLG
+390 EERRFVEPRLAHLLG

-455 VDWSRNHPLFVIV
+455 VDWSRNYPLFVIV

-479 TWGAGRRNSSSL
+479 TWGAGKRNSSSL

-496 ATDEMEMLLSG
+496 VTDEMDTLLSG
-507 LVPGLPEE
+507 LVPGLPGE

-540 RGLVVERESS
+540 RGLVVERDRS

-559 LEVPETLQALVAA
+559 LEVPETLHALVAA

-585 QSAAVLGKTFTVK
+585 QSAAVLGKTFTVE
-598 ALATLIG
+598 ALATLVG
-605 RTPEEVEPALT
+605 RTTEEVEPALA

-651 MLSKHERRAK
+651 MLSKHDRRAK

-686 AAADPDAADAGEIAR
+686 AAAAPDAADAGEIAR
-701 RAVAALRQAGQR
+701 RAVTALRQAGQR

-726 YEQAAA
+726 YEQA
-732 LATERAE
+732 
-739 QADLLEH
+739 DLLEH
-746 AGIMAQRGGRADA
+746 AGIMAQRGGRASA
-759 ATAHYERAV
+759 ARAHYERAV
-768 ALFEEEGTTHPAA
+768 ALFEQEGATHPAA
-781 RVSARLGEIMWDT
+781 RVSARLGEVMWDT
-794 GRLREALDRMDAA
+794 GRLREALARMDAA

-835 DPEVAL
+835 EPKVAL
-841 ERVETALELAEA
+841 ERIETALELAEA

-859 LSHAI
+859 LSQAI
-864 NTKATILSTQG
+864 NTKAMILSTHG
-875 RPGEGGALIRY
+875 RPGEAGALVRY
-886 ALEVALE
+886 ALEIALE
-893 HDVPSAALRA
+893 HDIPTAALRG
-903 YNNVADLEARSD
+903 YNNVADFEARSD
-915 RYEHAAAGY
+915 RYEQAAAGY
-924 RDGLVLARRVGSRQ
+924 RDGLALARRVGSRQ
-938 MEWMCLAQTYPLYA
+938 QELMFLAQTYPLYA
-952 LGRWDEALARAA
+952 LGAWDEALARAA
-964 EVPDDVFS
+964 EVPEGLFS

-986 SIHCHRGELDLADEL
+986 SIQCHRGELDAAEDLV
-1001 IRRYAVLRDSADIA
+1001 RRYAVLRDSADLS
-1015 ERSGYLWPESLVR
+1015 ERTGYAWPESQLR
-1028 LVRGDATEALRLASA
+1028 LARGEPAEALRLASA
-1043 AWDTRETSGGNSEAV
+1043 AWDTREAGGGNSESM
-1058 KESFAIAVSA
+1058 KEAFAIAVHA
-1068 ALLAG
+1068 ALLTG
-1073 DRTRA
+1073 DRARA

-1085 DSAGR
+1085 ESPGH
-1090 GMIPPLVRAHTMRF
+1090 GTIPALVRAHTMRF
-1104 RGRLA
+1104 RARLA
-1109 ADAGDR
+1109 AGAGDL
-1115 ERGDGLM
+1115 ERADRLF

-1146 EVFLAAGDPAAAE
+1146 EALIAAGDPAEGE
-1159 PLLLEARSVFEDLR
+1159 PLLTEARSAFEELR
-1173 AVPWAERTARAAAQA
+1173 AAPWVERVRHVAAGA
-1188 GDRVAS
+1188 GHRVAS

>member
-1 VGSDGGAHPGVADR
+1 M
-15 VVDGYACQVR
+15 R
-25 CHACGTGNEEG
+25 CHACGTENDEG

-41 ECGAPLM
+41 ECGAPLA
-48 IVCAACGT
+48 VACAACGT
-56 ANSPGAKFCGECGS
+56 QNSPGAKFCGECGS
-70 AFGTPVSARA
+70 TLGTAAPARA
-80 PAAEP
+80 PTVEP
-85 MAERRLVSV
+85 LAERRLVSV

-99 VGFTAASE
+99 VGFTTVSE
-107 ARDAEDVRA
+107 ARDAEDVRE
-116 LLSRYFDTCRTLIDR
+116 LLSRYFDTCRTLITR

-169 AAVEALGAE
+169 GAVEALGAE
-178 VGTDELRAR
+178 IGTDGLRAR

-199 GAQTE
+199 GAQAE

-227 LVGESTKRATDA
+227 LVGESTKRATEA
-239 AVVYED
+239 AVVYES
-245 AGVRELK
+245 AGIRELK
-252 GKLRAVPVWRAVRVI
+252 GKAESVQVWRAVRVI

-311 LAVAGT
+311 MAVAGT

-363 AQIVEGE
+363 AQIAEGE
-370 DTASQRAKLHAA
+370 DTASQREKLHAA

-390 EERRFIEPRLANLLG
+390 EERRFIEPRLAHLLG
-405 LEEHTRW
+405 LEEHAQW

-455 VDWSRNHPLFVIV
+455 VDWSRNHPLFVVV

-479 TWGAGRRNSSSL
+479 TWGAGKRNSSSL

-496 ATDEMEMLLSG
+496 ATDEMNTLLSG
-507 LVPGLPEE
+507 LVPGLPGE

-540 RGLVVERESS
+540 RGLVVERGSS

-585 QSAAVLGKTFTVK
+585 QSAAVLGKTFTVT
-598 ALATLIG
+598 ALATLVG
-605 RTPEEVEPALT
+605 RTPEEVEPALAA
-616 GLARKEMLSL
+616 LARKEMLSL

-661 HLAAAAMDEGEDELA
+661 HLAAAAMDEGEEELA

-701 RAVAALRQAGQR
+701 RAVTALRQAGQR

-719 TQEAQRY
+719 TMEAQRY

-732 LATERAE
+732 LATEAAE

-759 ATAHYERAV
+759 AGSHYERAV
-768 ALFEEEGTTHPAA
+768 DLFEAEGATHPAA
-781 RVSARLGEIMWDT
+781 RVSARLGEVMWDM
-794 GRLREALDRMDAA
+794 GRLREALDRMGAA

-835 DPEVAL
+835 DPKVAL

-859 LSHAI
+859 LSQAI

-875 RPGEGGALIRY
+875 RPGEAGALVRY

-893 HDVPSAALRA
+893 HDIPSAALRG
-903 YNNVADLEARSD
+903 YNNVADFEARVD
-915 RYEHAAAGY
+915 RYEHAAARF
-924 RDGLVLARRVGSRQ
+924 RDGLALARRVGSRQ
-938 MEWMCLAQTYPLYA
+938 TEWMFLGQTYPLYA
-952 LGRWDEALARAA
+952 LGRWDEALEQAA
-964 EVPDDVFS
+964 QVPVEAFS
-972 QTRFPFVCFLGNSV
+972 QTRFPFVSSLGNSV
-986 SIHCHRGELDLADEL
+986 SIHCHRGELDAAEEL
-1001 IRRYAVLRDSADIA
+1001 IARYTIIRESVDLA
-1015 ERSGYLWPESLVR
+1015 ERTGYTWPEAQLR
-1028 LVRGDATEALRLASA
+1028 LARGDAAEALRVAAA
-1043 AWDTRETSGGNSEAV
+1043 AWDIRNSAGGNSEAL
-1058 KESFAIAVSA
+1058 KESFVIAVRA
-1068 ALLAG
+1068 ALALG
-1073 DRTRA
+1073 DRARA

-1085 DSAGR
+1085 ESSGS
-1090 GMIPPLVRAHTMRF
+1090 GTVPQFLRAHTMRF
-1104 RGRLA
+1104 RAQLEMDG
-1109 ADAGDR
+1109 GDP
-1115 ERGDGLM
+1115 ERGDRLF
-1122 RGAAALMRELATP
+1122 RGAAALMRELAMP
-1135 FPMAVT
+1135 YPMAMT

-1146 EVFLAAGDPAAAE
+1146 EALVASGDPAAE
-1159 PLLLEARSVFEDLR
+1159 PLAAEARAVFEALR
-1173 AVPWAERTARAAAQA
+1173 ATPWVERAGNVAAHA
-1188 GDRVAS
+1188 GHRVAS

>member
-1 VGSDGGAHPGVADR
+1 MR
-15 VVDGYACQVR
+15 CQR
-25 CHACGTGNEEG
+25 CGTENDDG

-41 ECGAPLM
+41 ECGAALAV
-48 IVCAACGT
+48 VCAACGT

-70 AFGTPVSARA
+70 TLSAAGPTQA
-80 PAAEP
+80 PAPEP
-85 MAERRLVSV
+85 LAERRLVSV

-99 VGFTAASE
+99 VGFTTVSE
-107 ARDAEDVRA
+107 ARDAEDVRE
-116 LLSRYFDTCRTLIDR
+116 LLSRYFDTCRTLITR

-169 AAVEALGAE
+169 GAVEALGAE
-178 VGTDELRAR
+178 MGTGDLRAR

-199 GAQTE
+199 GAQAE

-227 LVGESTKRATDA
+227 LVGESTKRATEA

-252 GKLRAVPVWRAVRVI
+252 GKADSVPVWRAVRVI

-328 YIDGLAENVRWH
+328 YIDGLAEDVRWH

-363 AQIVEGE
+363 AQIAEGE

-382 VEESIADP
+382 VEESIPDA
-390 EERRFIEPRLANLLG
+390 EERRFVEPRLAHLLG
-405 LEEHTRW
+405 LEEHAQW
-412 ERENLFSAWRLFY
+412 ERETLFSAWRLFY

-479 TWGAGRRNSSSL
+479 TWGAGKRNSSSL

-496 ATDEMEMLLSG
+496 AIDEMDSLLSG

-515 LRARI
+515 LQARI

-540 RGLVVERESS
+540 RGLVVERDHS

-572 RLDGLGSEERRLL
+572 RLDGLGGEERRLL
-585 QSAAVLGKTFTVK
+585 QSAAVLGKTFTVQ
-598 ALATLIG
+598 ALATLVG
-605 RTPEEVEPALT
+605 RAPDDVEPALAA
-616 GLARKEMLSL
+616 LARKEMLSL
-626 SADPL
+626 AADPL

-651 MLSKHERRAK
+651 MLSKHDRRAK
-661 HLAAAAMDEGEDELA
+661 HLAAAAMDEGEEELA

-686 AAADPDAADAGEIAR
+686 AAADPDAADAGQIAR
-701 RAVAALRQAGQR
+701 RAVTALRQAGQR

-732 LATERAE
+732 LATETAE

-759 ATAHYERAV
+759 ARAHYERAV
-768 ALFEEEGTTHPAA
+768 ALFEDEGATHPAA

-794 GRLREALDRMDAA
+794 GRLREALARMDAA
-807 LELLTAE
+807 LELLAAE
-814 EGDADVA
+814 EADADVA
-821 ALTAQIARFTFFAG
+821 ALMAQIARFSFFAG
-835 DPEVAL
+835 EREIAL
-841 ERVETALELAEA
+841 ERVETALQLAEA

-864 NTKATILSTQG
+864 NTKATILATQG
-875 RPGEGGALIRY
+875 RPGEGGALVRY
-886 ALEVALE
+886 ALETALE
-893 HDVPSAALRA
+893 HDLPTAALRA
-903 YNNVADLEARSD
+903 YNNVADFEARAD
-915 RYEHAAAGY
+915 RYEHAAARF
-924 RDGLVLARRVGSRQ
+924 RDGLALARRVGSRQ
-938 MEWMCLAQTYPLYA
+938 TEWMFLAQTYPLYA
-952 LGRWDEALARAA
+952 LGRWDEALEQAA
-964 EVPDDVFS
+964 AIPEGAYS
-972 QTRFPFVCFLGNSV
+972 QTRFPFVCFLGNTV
-986 SIHCHRGELDLADEL
+986 SILCHRGELDVAEEL
-1001 IRRYAVLRDSADIA
+1001 VGRYADLRESADLT
-1015 ERSGYLWPESLVR
+1015 ERTGYAWPEAQLH
-1028 LVRGDATEALRLASA
+1028 LGRGDPARALRLAMA
-1043 AWDTRETSGGNSEAV
+1043 AWDFRESAGNNSEPL
-1058 KESFAIAVSA
+1058 KESFAIAVQA
-1068 ALLAG
+1068 ALLVG
-1073 DRTRA
+1073 DRTQA
-1078 EALLETV
+1078 DALVAAVEAAGYGTV
-1085 DSAGR
+1085 
-1090 GMIPPLVRAHTMRF
+1090 PPLLRAYAMRF
-1104 RGRLA
+1104 RAHLA
-1109 ADAGDR
+1109 AGAGDL
-1115 ERGDGLM
+1115 ERGDRLF
-1122 RGAAALMRELATP
+1122 RGAAALTRELASP

-1141 MLEHA
+1141 MLEHG
-1146 EVFLAAGDPAAAE
+1146 ELLVGTGDAAAAE
-1159 PLLLEARSVFEDLR
+1159 PIVAEARSVFERLR
-1173 AVPWAERTARAAAQA
+1173 AAPWVDRAGRVAAGA

>member
-1 VGSDGGAHPGVADR
+1 M
-15 VVDGYACQVR
+15 R
-25 CHACGTGNEEG
+25 CHACGTENEEG

-41 ECGAPLM
+41 ECGASLST
-48 IVCAACGT
+48 VCSACGT
-56 ANSPGAKFCGECGS
+56 RNSPGAKFCGECG
-70 AFGTPVSARA
+70 ATLGTASPRA
-80 PAAEP
+80 AQAPEP
-85 MAERRLVSV
+85 LAERRLVSV

-99 VGFTAASE
+99 VGFTTVAE
-107 ARDAEDVRA
+107 ARDAEDVRE
-116 LLSRYFDTCRTLIDR
+116 LLSRYFDTCRTLIAR

-178 VGTDELRAR
+178 MGTDGLRAR

-199 GAQTE
+199 GAQAE

-227 LVGESTKRATDA
+227 LVGESTKRATEA

-245 AGVRELK
+245 AGARELK
-252 GKLRAVPVWRAVRVI
+252 GKAESVPVWRAVRVI

-370 DTASQRAKLHAA
+370 DTASQKEKLHAA

-390 EERRFIEPRLANLLG
+390 EERRFVEPRLAHLLG
-405 LEEHTRW
+405 LEEHAQW

-468 LARPELTERRP
+468 LARPELTDRRP
-479 TWGAGRRNSSSL
+479 TWGAGKRNSSSL

-496 ATDEMEMLLSG
+496 ETGEMNTLLSG

-515 LRARI
+515 LRSRM

-528 LYAVETVRMLLD
+528 LSAVETVRMLLD
-540 RGLVVERESS
+540 RGLVVERDHS

-585 QSAAVLGKTFTVK
+585 QSAAVLGKTFTVE
-598 ALATLIG
+598 ALATLVG
-605 RTPEEVEPALT
+605 RSPEDVEPALA
-616 GLARKEMLSL
+616 GLAGKEMLSL
-626 SADPL
+626 TADPL

-645 RRVAYE
+645 RRIAYE
-651 MLSKHERRAK
+651 MLSKHDRRAK

-701 RAVAALRQAGQR
+701 RAVTALRQAGQR

-719 TQEAQRY
+719 TLEAQRY

-732 LATERAE
+732 LSTETVE

-746 AGIMAQRGGRADA
+746 AGIVAQRGARNEA
-759 ATAHYERAV
+759 ASAHYERAV
-768 ALFEEEGTTHPAA
+768 ALFESEGATHPAA
-781 RVSARLGEIMWDT
+781 RVSARLGEVMWDA
-794 GRLREALDRMDAA
+794 GRLREALDRMGAA
-807 LELLTAE
+807 LELMTAE

-835 DPEVAL
+835 DPDVAL
-841 ERVETALELAEA
+841 DRIETALELAES

-859 LSHAI
+859 LSQAI
-864 NTKATILSTQG
+864 NTKAMILSTKG
-875 RPGEGGALIRY
+875 RPAEGGALVRY
-886 ALEVALE
+886 ALEIALE
-893 HDVPSAALRA
+893 HDLPTAALRA
-903 YNNVADLEARSD
+903 YNNNADLEARSD

-924 RDGLVLARRVGSRQ
+924 RDGLALARRVGSRQ
-938 MEWMCLAQTYPLYA
+938 LEWMFLSQTYPLYA
-952 LGRWDEALARAA
+952 LGSWDEALARAA
-964 EVPDDVFS
+964 EVPEELFS
-972 QTRFPFVCFLGNSV
+972 HTRFPFVCYLGNSV
-986 SIHCHRGELDLADEL
+986 SILCHRGELEAAEDL
-1001 IRRYAVLRDSADIA
+1001 IQRYTVLRESADVS
-1015 ERSGYLWPESLVR
+1015 ERTGYAWPEAQLR
-1028 LVRGDATEALRLASA
+1028 LARGDASEALRLASS
-1043 AWDTRETSGGNSEAV
+1043 AWDTRDTFDGNSESM
-1058 KESFAIAVSA
+1058 KEAFAIAVDA
-1068 ALLAG
+1068 ALRLG
-1073 DRTRA
+1073 DRARA

-1085 DSAGR
+1085 EPPGR
-1090 GMIPPLVRAHTMRF
+1090 GTIPPLTRANAMRF
-1104 RGRLA
+1104 RARLA
-1109 ADAGDR
+1109 ADAADLERADR
-1115 ERGDGLM
+1115 LF

-1141 MLEHA
+1141 MLDHA
-1146 EVFLAAGDPAAAE
+1146 EVLVGAGDPAGAE
-1159 PLLLEARSVFEDLR
+1159 PLVAEARSVFAGLG
-1173 AVPWAERTARAAAQA
+1173 AVPWIERADRLAALA

>member
-1 VGSDGGAHPGVADR
+1 M
-15 VVDGYACQVR
+15 R
-25 CHACGTGNEEG
+25 CHACGMENEEG

-41 ECGAPLM
+41 ECGAALAV
-48 IVCAACGT
+48 VCAECGT
-56 ANSPGAKFCGECGS
+56 RNSPGAKFCGECGS
-70 AFGTPVSARA
+70 TLSAALPAR
-80 PAAEP
+80 PAAPEP
-85 MAERRLVSV
+85 LAERRLVSV

-99 VGFTAASE
+99 VGFTTVSE
-107 ARDAEDVRA
+107 ARDAEDVRE
-116 LLSRYFDTCRTLIDR
+116 LLSRYFDTCRTLIAR

-169 AAVEALGAE
+169 AAVEALGVE
-178 VGTDELRAR
+178 VGTQGLRAR
-187 VGVLTGEAAVTI
+187 VGVLTGEAAVTL
-199 GAQTE
+199 GAQAE

-214 ASRIQSVAEPGTV
+214 ASRIQSVADPGTV
-227 LVGESTKRATDA
+227 LVGESTKRATEA
-239 AVVYED
+239 AVVYEA

-252 GKLRAVPVWRAVRVI
+252 GKAEPVPVWRAVRVI

-311 LAVAGT
+311 MAVAGT

-370 DTASQRAKLHAA
+370 DTASQREKLHAA
-382 VEESIADP
+382 VAESIADP
-390 EERRFIEPRLANLLG
+390 EERRFIEPRLAHLLG
-405 LEEHTRW
+405 LEEHAQW

-425 ERLAEEMPTVL
+425 ERLSEEMPTVL

-479 TWGAGRRNSSSL
+479 TWGAGKRNSSSL

-496 ATDEMEMLLSG
+496 VTDEMNTLLSG

-540 RGLVVERESS
+540 RGLLVERDHS
-550 YIPAGPIET
+550 YVPAGAIET

-572 RLDGLGSEERRLL
+572 RLDGLGGEERRLL
-585 QSAAVLGKTFTVK
+585 QSAAVLGKTFTVE
-598 ALATLIG
+598 ALANLVG
-605 RTPEEVEPALT
+605 RAPEEVEPALA

-626 SADPL
+626 TADPL

-651 MLSKHERRAK
+651 MLSKHDRRAK
-661 HLAAAAMDEGEDELA
+661 HLAAAAMDEGEEELA

-701 RAVAALRQAGQR
+701 RAVTALRQAGQR

-732 LATERAE
+732 LASETAE

-746 AGIMAQRGGRADA
+746 AGIMAQRGGRASA
-759 ATAHYERAV
+759 ARAHYERAV
-768 ALFEEEGTTHPAA
+768 ALFEERGATHPAA
-781 RVSARLGEIMWDT
+781 RVSARLGEVMWDT

-807 LELLTAE
+807 LALLTAE

-821 ALTAQIARFTFFAG
+821 ALTAQIARFKFFSGEA
-835 DPEVAL
+835 DVAL
-841 ERVETALELAEA
+841 ERAETALDLAEA

-859 LSHAI
+859 LSHAV
-864 NTKATILSTQG
+864 NTKAMILSTHG
-875 RPGEGGALIRY
+875 RPGEAGALIRY
-886 ALEVALE
+886 ALELALE
-893 HDVPSAALRA
+893 HDIPSAALRA
-903 YNNVADLEARSD
+903 YNNVADLEARAD
-915 RYEHAAAGY
+915 RYEQAAAGY
-924 RDGLVLARRVGSRQ
+924 RDGLALARRVGSRHNEL
-938 MEWMCLAQTYPLYA
+938 MFLGQTYPLYA
-952 LGRWDEALARAA
+952 LGSWDEALDQAA
-964 EVPDDVFS
+964 QVPAEAFS
-972 QTRFPFVCFLGNSV
+972 QTRFPFVCLLGNSV
-986 SIHCHRGELDLADEL
+986 SILCHRGDLDAAEEL
-1001 IRRYAVLRDSADIA
+1001 IQRYAVLRDSADVS
-1015 ERSGYLWPESLVR
+1015 ERAGYAWPESQ
-1028 LVRGDATEALRLASA
+1028 LRLARGDTAGALQVAGAAWETREAAGANSESVKEVFPIALRAALELGDASA
-1043 AWDTRETSGGNSEAV
+1043 A
-1058 KESFAIAVSA
+1058 
-1068 ALLAG
+1068 
-1073 DRTRA
+1073 
-1078 EALLETV
+1078 ETV
-1085 DSAGR
+1085 FESVESAGR
-1090 GMIPPLVRAHTMRF
+1090 GTVPPVVRAYTMQYRAKQ
-1104 RGRLA
+1104 A
-1109 ADAGDR
+1109 AGMGDL
-1115 ERGDGLM
+1115 ERGDRLF

-1146 EVFLAAGDPAAAE
+1146 EALIAAGDPAAAE
-1159 PLLLEARSVFEDLR
+1159 PLVAEARSVFEDLR
-1173 AVPWAERTARAAAQA
+1173 ATPWIERADRVAGRV

>member
-1 VGSDGGAHPGVADR
+1 M
-15 VVDGYACQVR
+15 R
-25 CHACGTGNEEG
+25 CHACGTENEDG

-41 ECGAPLM
+41 ECGAPLAV
-48 IVCAACGT
+48 VCTACGT
-56 ANSPGAKFCGECGS
+56 RNSPGAKFCGECG
-70 AFGTPVSARA
+70 ATLGAPVAARVQTPDPV
-80 PAAEP
+80 
-85 MAERRLVSV
+85 AERRLVSV

-99 VGFTAASE
+99 VGFTTASE
-107 ARDAEDVRA
+107 ARDAEDVRE
-116 LLSRYFDTCRTLIDR
+116 LLSRYFDTCRTLIAR

-164 AIDLA
+164 AIDLV

-178 VGTDELRAR
+178 VGSAGLRAR

-199 GAQTE
+199 GAQAE

-214 ASRIQSVAEPGTV
+214 ASRIQSVAEPGSV
-227 LVGESTKRATDA
+227 FVGESTKRATEA

-252 GKLRAVPVWRAVRVI
+252 GKLQSVRVWRAVRVI
-267 GGIGGAQRTTGLEA
+267 GGIGGAQRTAGLEA

-370 DTASQRAKLHAA
+370 DTASQREKLHAA
-382 VEESIADP
+382 VEESIADAD
-390 EERRFIEPRLANLLG
+390 ERRFVEPRLAHLLG
-405 LEEHTRW
+405 LEEHAQW

-443 ADAALLDFIEYL
+443 ADAALLDFIEHL

-479 TWGAGRRNSSSL
+479 TWGAGKRNSSSL
-491 YLEPL
+491 SLEPL
-496 ATDEMEMLLSG
+496 QTDEMDTLLSG
-507 LVPGLPEE
+507 LVPGLPDE
-515 LRARI
+515 LRARV

-540 RGLVVERESS
+540 RGLVVERDHS
-550 YIPAGPIET
+550 YVPAGPIET
-559 LEVPETLQALVAA
+559 LEVPETLHALVAA
-572 RLDGLGSEERRLL
+572 RLDGLGNEERRLL
-585 QSAAVLGKTFTVK
+585 QSASVLGKTFTIE
-598 ALATLIG
+598 ALATLVG
-605 RTPEEVEPALT
+605 RAPEEVEPALA

-651 MLSKHERRAK
+651 MLSKHDRRAK
-661 HLAAAAMDEGEDELA
+661 HLAAAAMDEGEEELA

-686 AAADPDAADAGEIAR
+686 AAADPDAADAGEIGR
-701 RAVAALRQAGQR
+701 RAVNALRQAGQR

-719 TQEAQRY
+719 TEEAQRY
-726 YEQAAA
+726 YEQAAD
-732 LATERAE
+732 LATEPGE

-759 ATAHYERAV
+759 ARAHYERAV
-768 ALFEEEGTTHPAA
+768 ALFEEGGATHPAA
-781 RVSARLGEIMWDT
+781 RVSARLGEVMWDT

-821 ALTAQIARFTFFAG
+821 ALTAQIARFNFFAG
-835 DPEVAL
+835 EPEAAL
-841 ERVETALELAEA
+841 ERIESALKLAEA

-859 LSHAI
+859 LSQAI
-864 NTKATILSTQG
+864 NTKAMILSTQG
-875 RPGEGGALIRY
+875 RQGEAGALIRY
-886 ALEVALE
+886 ALEVAVE
-893 HDVPSAALRA
+893 HDLPNAALRA
-903 YNNVADLEARSD
+903 YNNVADFEARSD
-915 RYEHAAAGY
+915 RYEGAAAGY
-924 RDGLVLARRVGSRQ
+924 RDGLALARRVGSRYQ
-938 MEWMCLAQTYPLYA
+938 EWMFLAQTYPLYA
-952 LGRWDEALARAA
+952 LGRWDEALERAA
-964 EVPDDVFS
+964 EVPDDAFS

-986 SIHCHRGELDLADEL
+986 SILCHRGELDAADALVERFVSL
-1001 IRRYAVLRDSADIA
+1001 GDSADLA
-1015 ERSGYLWPESLVR
+1015 ERTGYAWPAAQLR
-1028 LVRGDATEALRLASA
+1028 LARGDYAEALRLASS
-1043 AWDTRETSGGNSEAV
+1043 AWETHDALGGNTEPMKEA
-1058 KESFAIAVSA
+1058 FAIAVRA
-1068 ALLAG
+1068 ALLEG
-1073 DRTRA
+1073 DGPRA
-1078 EALLETV
+1078 EALVGMVE
-1085 DSAGR
+1085 SAGR
-1090 GMIPPLVRAHTMRF
+1090 GDISPLTGARAMGF
-1104 RGRLA
+1104 RAQLA
-1109 ADAGDR
+1109 VDAGDF
-1115 ERGDGLM
+1115 ERGDRLF

-1141 MLEHA
+1141 MLDHA
-1146 EVFLAAGDPAAAE
+1146 EVLLAAGDVGAAE
-1159 PLLLEARSVFEDLR
+1159 PLVAEAGAVFEGLR
-1173 AVPWAERTARAAAQA
+1173 AAPWVERAERAASKV

>member
-1 VGSDGGAHPGVADR
+1 M
-15 VVDGYACQVR
+15 R
-25 CHACGTGNEEG
+25 CHACGTENEDG

-41 ECGAPLM
+41 ECGAPLAV
-48 IVCAACGT
+48 VCAECGT
-56 ANSPGAKFCGECGS
+56 RNSPGAKFCGECGATLGTS
-70 AFGTPVSARA
+70 AQTRPQ
-80 PAAEP
+80 PPEP
-85 MAERRLVSV
+85 LAERRLVTV

-99 VGFTAASE
+99 VGFTTVSE
-107 ARDAEDVRA
+107 ARDAEDVRE
-116 LLSRYFDTCRTLIDR
+116 LLSRYFDTCRTLIAR

-164 AIDLA
+164 AIDLV

-178 VGTDELRAR
+178 VGSVGLRAR

-199 GAQTE
+199 GAQAE

-214 ASRIQSVAEPGTV
+214 ASRIQSVAEPGAV
-227 LVGESTKRATDA
+227 FVGESTKRATEA

-252 GKLRAVPVWRAVRVI
+252 GKLESVRVWRAVRVI
-267 GGIGGAQRTTGLEA
+267 GGIGGAQHTTGLEA

-370 DTASQRAKLHAA
+370 DTASQREKLHAA
-382 VEESIADP
+382 VEESIADAD
-390 EERRFIEPRLANLLG
+390 ERRFVEPRLAHLLG
-405 LEEHTRW
+405 LEEHAQW

-443 ADAALLDFIEYL
+443 ADAALLDFIEHL

-479 TWGAGRRNSSSL
+479 TWGAGKRNSSSL
-491 YLEPL
+491 SLEPL
-496 ATDEMEMLLSG
+496 QTDDMDTLLSG
-507 LVPGLPEE
+507 LVPGLPDE

-540 RGLVVERESS
+540 RGLVVERDHS
-550 YIPAGPIET
+550 YVPAGPIET
-559 LEVPETLQALVAA
+559 LEVPETLHALVAA
-572 RLDGLGSEERRLL
+572 RLDGLGNQERRLL
-585 QSAAVLGKTFTVK
+585 QSASVLGKTFTIE
-598 ALATLIG
+598 ALATLVG
-605 RTPEEVEPALT
+605 RAPEEVEPALA

-651 MLSKHERRAK
+651 TLSKHDRRAK
-661 HLAAAAMDEGEDELA
+661 HLAAAAMDEGEEELA

-732 LATERAE
+732 LASETAE

-746 AGIMAQRGGRADA
+746 AGIMAQRGGRASA
-759 ATAHYERAV
+759 ARAHYERAV
-768 ALFEEEGTTHPAA
+768 ALFEERGATHPAA
-781 RVSARLGEIMWDT
+781 RVSARLGEVMWDT

-807 LELLTAE
+807 LALLTAE

-821 ALTAQIARFTFFAG
+821 ALTAQIARFKFFSGEA
-835 DPEVAL
+835 DVAL
-841 ERVETALELAEA
+841 ERAETALDLAES

-859 LSHAI
+859 LSHAV
-864 NTKATILSTQG
+864 NTKAMILSTHG
-875 RPGEGGALIRY
+875 RPGEAGALIRY

-893 HDVPSAALRA
+893 HDIPSAALRA
-903 YNNVADLEARSD
+903 YNNVADLEARAD
-915 RYEHAAAGY
+915 RYEQAAAGY
-924 RDGLVLARRVGSRQ
+924 RDGLALARRVGSRHNEL
-938 MEWMCLAQTYPLYA
+938 MFLGQTYPLYA
-952 LGRWDEALARAA
+952 LGSWDEALDQAA
-964 EVPDDVFS
+964 QVPGEAFS
-972 QTRFPFVCFLGNSV
+972 QTRFPFVCLLGNSV
-986 SIHCHRGELDLADEL
+986 SILCHRGDLEAAEEL
-1001 IRRYAVLRDSADIA
+1001 IERYAVLRDSADVS
-1015 ERSGYLWPESLVR
+1015 ERAGYAWPESQ
-1028 LVRGDATEALRLASA
+1028 LRLARGDTAGALQVAGA
-1043 AWDTRETSGGNSEAV
+1043 AWETREAAGANSESI
-1058 KESFAIAVSA
+1058 KEVFAIALRA
-1068 ALLAG
+1068 ALELG
-1073 DRTRA
+1073 DASSA
-1078 EALLETV
+1078 EAVFESV
-1085 DSAGR
+1085 ESAGR
-1090 GMIPPLVRAHTMRF
+1090 GKVPPVLRAYTMQYRAKQ
-1104 RGRLA
+1104 A
-1109 ADAGDR
+1109 AGMGDL
-1115 ERGDGLM
+1115 ERGDRLF

-1146 EVFLAAGDPAAAE
+1146 EVLLAAGDVGAAE
-1159 PLLLEARSVFEDLR
+1159 PLVAEARSVFEGLR
-1173 AVPWAERTARAAAQA
+1173 AAPWVERADRAASRA